1 MVGYALV
8 IGPCIL
14 CGRTFGM
21 NPNKVPSIRV
31 HGTRQPVCR
40 NCMDALIAKEEA
52 AGIVPK
58 RYADDAY
65 EPVREE
71 EL

>member
-1 MVGYALV
+1 
-8 IGPCIL
+8 
-14 CGRTFGM
+14 
-21 NPNKVPSIRV
+21 
-31 HGTRQPVCR
+31 
-40 NCMDALIAKEEA
+40 MDALIAKEEA